1 MGKVS
6 DWIRSLLLIA
16 LVVVL
21 AVMGGIRLMKLQI
34 VQGASYLEMSERT
47 YSGTQLVQAARG
59 EIYDTNGK
67 SLIVNEVGYNVVVEK
82 AFLRTGTE
90 NEIMLRVAKLLS
102 EHGEEWIDSLP
113 ITKGEPYAFLPE
125 SASDI
130 SKLKQN
136 LNLNVYA
143 TVDNCMNSLVEKYDL
158 ESYTPQERRIIA
170 GIRYEM
176 LLMDFSISNRYT
188 LAEDV
193 SIEAVSALR
202 EHTFDLRG
210 IDIVED
216 AVRVYSQG
224 DIAPHLLGVVGN
236 IDADE
241 YAKNKDKG
249 YRLNDV
255 IGKFGIELGME
266 EYLRGTDGTRTIT
279 QSTNGEVISTKVTD
293 PAIPGNSIKLTIDSD
308 LQRQLQKDMETHIE
322 MLRAQDEGKDGQLVK
337 GGSIVVLDVR
347 TGGVLASV
355 NYPSYD
361 LNDYLDNY
369 YDVLTAEGNP
379 TFNRAFNGL
388 YRPGST
394 FKTVTA
400 IAALQQGTID
410 SHSTVHCTGS
420 YTYFPTQ
427 KFACTAWHGTTDVVN
442 SIRKSCNIFFYDA
455 GRRTGI
461 DAIQKLSYKFGLG
474 IDLDMEIPNKEGY
487 VSGPDTSEALDKDWY
502 PADVVQAAIGQLDTT
517 VSPLQMA
524 VQAMTI
530 ANRGT
535 LVKPHI
541 VESIYDYN
549 METLVESKNRVELS
563 TMKDSD
569 AFYDLV
575 IEGMVLCSKDNY
587 GGLGPD
593 GQNLYTHLGF
603 DVAIKT
609 GTPQVATDL
618 FNSAIIGFAPA
629 DNPQIAFAILLEEGE
644 RARYL
649 AGNICDAYFG
659 AKD

>member
-158 ESYTPQERRIIA
+158 ESYTSEEQRIIA

-216 AVRVYSQG
+216 AIRVYSQG

-236 IDADE
+236 IDAVE
-241 YAKNKDKG
+241 YAKNKGKG

-322 MLRAQDEGKDGQLVK
+322 MLRAQEEGKDGQLVK

-394 FKTVTA
+394 YKTVTA

-427 KFACTAWHGTTDVVN
+427 KFGCTAWHGTTDVVN

-474 IDLDMEIPNKEGY
+474 IDLGMEIPNKEGY

-530 ANRGT
+530 ANHGT
-535 LVKPHI
+535 LVQPHI

-549 METLVESKNRVELS
+549 METLVERKNRVELS

>member
-158 ESYTPQERRIIA
+158 ESYTSEEQRIIA

-216 AVRVYSQG
+216 AIRVYSQG

-236 IDADE
+236 IDAVE
-241 YAKNKDKG
+241 YAKNKGKG

-322 MLRAQDEGKDGQLVK
+322 MLRAQEEGKDGQLVK

-394 FKTVTA
+394 YKTVTA

-474 IDLDMEIPNKEGY
+474 IDLGMEIPNKEGY

-530 ANRGT
+530 ANHGT
-535 LVKPHI
+535 LVQPHI
-541 VESIYDYN
+541 VKGIYDYN
-549 METLVESKNRVELS
+549 METLVERKNRVELS